1 MNQDFK
7 SNVEYLEHYNIQ
19 FKRTSNVIN
28 FLNTNDI
35 NRIKRYFPYSKNDWS
50 NINFERIIKKIQFDS
65 FLRNQLF
72 NIVSSIEITFKSIL
86 TKSIFMLYNNKYPYN
101 ENSFFLDLKYKNE
114 FKKKIENIKQT
125 FRKAPNDVFL
135 QKYFVKSSRVRLPIS
150 AIIQKLTFGETI
162 YFFRTFSLDIERIVI
177 KEFNH
182 TSISTFLSN
191 MICVKNIRNAC
202 CHLDILNNK
211 KYSTKPNLNYNQ
223 KKKIGFSLLNQD
235 LLFLQLYNLK
245 LLCLNKKVWNESLKV
260 LINQITK
267 NTKEKVLKPLQQFGF
282 PKNWIELLR

>member
-1 MNQDFK
+1 MNKNFK
-7 SNVEYLEHYNIQ
+7 SNVEYLEYYNIK
-19 FKRTSNVIN
+19 FKKTANVIN

-35 NRIKRYFPYSKNDWS
+35 NRIKRYFPYSKNDWPS
-50 NINFERIIKKIQFDS
+50 INFERLIKKIQFDS

-72 NIVSSIEITFKSIL
+72 NLVSSIEITFKSIL
-86 TKSIFMLYNNKYPYN
+86 TKAIFMLYNNKYPYN
-101 ENSFFLDLKYKNE
+101 EDSFFLNLKYKNE
-114 FKKKIENIKQT
+114 FKKKIENIKQA

-135 QKYFVKSSRVRLPIS
+135 QKYFMKSIRVRLPIS

-162 YFFRTFSLDIERIVI
+162 YFFRTFSLDIERLVI

-182 TSISTFLSN
+182 ISISTFLSN
-191 MICVKNIRNAC
+191 MICAKNIRNVC

-223 KKKIGFSLLNQD
+223 KIKIGFSSLNQD

-245 LLCLNKKVWNESLKV
+245 LLCLNKKVWNETLKV

-267 NTKEKVLKPLQQFGF
+267 NTKEKILKPLQQFGF